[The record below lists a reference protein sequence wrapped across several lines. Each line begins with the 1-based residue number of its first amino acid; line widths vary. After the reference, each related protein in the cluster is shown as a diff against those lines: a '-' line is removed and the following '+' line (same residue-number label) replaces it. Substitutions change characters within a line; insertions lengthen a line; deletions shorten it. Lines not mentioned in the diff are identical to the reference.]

1 MDVLTLGPLE
11 VPPLAVGAMFWGT
24 RVPGESAHNL
34 LDRAV
39 DRGARFVDTAN
50 NYAFWQPGAVG
61 DESET
66 CLGEWI
72 ASRGRDR
79 IVLATK
85 IGARPARPGAGTD
98 DALGLSRQAIFDQ
111 TADSLRRLRTDHV
124 DLLYAHIDDPRVPM
138 AETVGALQEVVERG
152 WARAFA
158 ASNLTADRLAEALRA
173 TGEGPRHVAL
183 QNRFTF
189 LPPAPGT
196 DFGRQVLLDEAVQDA
211 CRAHGVA
218 MVGYSTLL
226 EGAYTRADRPL
237 PEAYRQPGSDEA
249 LRTLAAVADETGLD
263 AGQAVLSWLAHRPA
277 RVIPVIGASRPDQL
291 DSAITAVATPM
302 SAAAVAALDARSRR
316 LGW

>member
-1 MDVLTLGPLE
+1 MDVLTLGPLD

-24 RVPGESAHNL
+24 RVPGETAHNL

-124 DLLYAHIDDPRVPM
+124 DLLYAHLDDPRVPM
-138 AETVGALQEVVERG
+138 AETVGALQEVVDG
-152 WARAFA
+152 GGRAP
-158 ASNLTADRLAEALRA
+158 SPRA
-173 TGEGPRHVAL
+173 T
-183 QNRFTF
+183 
-189 LPPAPGT
+189 
-196 DFGRQVLLDEAVQDA
+196 
-211 CRAHGVA
+211 
-218 MVGYSTLL
+218 
-226 EGAYTRADRPL
+226 
-237 PEAYRQPGSDEA
+237 
-249 LRTLAAVADETGLD
+249 
-263 AGQAVLSWLAHRPA
+263 
-277 RVIPVIGASRPDQL
+277 
-291 DSAITAVATPM
+291 
-302 SAAAVAALDARSRR
+302 
-316 LGW
+316 